1 MTNKLEKALAEKYA
15 FMKKGCSLSSQM
27 KSGYV
32 DDLYSAFGCECAD
45 GWYDLLDEMCAKIQ
59 AVYDESGREPDI
71 IIDQIK
77 EKYGTLR
84 FYYHFGD
91 KDQGIHAF
99 DCFGGP
105 SVRFMPGKGDE
116 LYERIAEIVSW
127 GEDRSGEICEECGKP
142 GTIRDLMYI
151 QTLCDDCFAKAAD
164 QEKME
169 K

>member
-1 MTNKLEKALAEKYA
+1 MTDKLEKALAERYA
-15 FMKKGCSLSSQM
+15 FMKKGRTLDQQM
-27 KSGYV
+27 KSGGI
-32 DDLYSAFGCECAD
+32 DDLYSAFGCQCED
-45 GWYDLLDEMCAKIQ
+45 GWYDLLDEICAKIQ
-59 AVYDESGREPDI
+59 TIYNENGRKPNI

-99 DCFGGP
+99 DCIGGP

-151 QTLCDDCFAKAAD
+151 QTLCDDCYAKAAD
-164 QEKME
+164 QEE
-169 K
+169 